1 MSTEPFIGEIKIF
14 GFNFSPIGY
23 DFCNG
28 QSYSIAQNTAL
39 FSLIG
44 TTYGGDGQVTFNLPD
59 LRGRIPVGQG
69 AGPGLQS
76 YVIGEKGGA
85 TNVTLLTANMPAHV
99 HPATGINVN
108 LPVAT
113 GGGDTDMPNG
123 AYLAQSQGDFYSS
136 APTSGAN
143 YGAAAIS
150 GQTGPIGSNLP
161 FSVANPYLSLNYCI
175 ATEGIFPSRN

>member
-39 FSLIG
+39 YSLIG
-44 TTYGGDGQVTFNLPD
+44 TNYGGDGQVTFNLPN
-59 LRGRIPVGQG
+59 LQGRIPVGQG
-69 AGPGLQS
+69 TGPGLPT
-76 YVIGEKGGA
+76 YAIGENGGT
-85 TNVTLLTANMPAHV
+85 TNVTLMASNMPPHSHV
-99 HPATGINVN
+99 ATGISVN
-108 LPVAT
+108 IPVAS
-113 GGGDTDMPNG
+113 GGGDTELPNG

-136 APTSGAN
+136 APTSGSN
-143 YGAAAIS
+143 YGAVSVS
-150 GQTGPIGSNLP
+150 GQTGLAGSNLP

-175 ATEGIFPSRN
+175 ATEGIFPSRS